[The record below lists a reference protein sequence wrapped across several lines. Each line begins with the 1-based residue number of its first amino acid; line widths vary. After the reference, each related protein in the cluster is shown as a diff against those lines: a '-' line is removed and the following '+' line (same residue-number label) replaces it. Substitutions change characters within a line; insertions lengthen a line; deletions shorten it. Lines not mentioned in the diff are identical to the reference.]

1 MSDSATENLANRPL
15 LGRIPGTPSV
25 VQIEYATAIQ
35 SVDELIR
42 PPEVDEF
49 LAPGFIDLQVN
60 GFAGVDYNDPFGSH
74 EAIAQSIRTMF
85 VTGVTRFFPTIITG
99 SKERMI
105 GALRNLA
112 SAKEE
117 FSRNGMPEANAIEA
131 FHIEGPNI
139 SPEDGPRGAH
149 PVEHVRPPDIEEFKR
164 WQDASNGHIRLVTL
178 SPEWEHAPRYISE
191 LVGSGVVV
199 SIGHTKAT
207 SAQIAAAINA
217 GASMSTHLGNGAHST
232 LPKTQN
238 YIWDQLAADR
248 LTPTFILDGIHIP
261 SSFFMAAVRAK
272 GIERSVLVTDAVMP
286 AMCNPGFYKLGQV
299 DVELRTDGSVVLRGG
314 ARLAGSG
321 LRMDHAISN
330 AIRLGSISLR
340 EALAMATI
348 NAARAGRIAG
358 RQRGLAP
365 GERADFVRFRW
376 DDRAQSLFVIET
388 IVGGSTVYQA

>member
-1 MSDSATENLANRPL
+1 MSDSGTQNLANRVL
-15 LGRIPGTPSV
+15 RGRIPGTPSV
-25 VQIEYATAIQ
+25 VQIEYHTAIQ
-35 SVDELIR
+35 SVDELVR

-60 GFAGVDYNDPFGSH
+60 GFAGVDYNDPFASH

-85 VTGVTRFFPTIITG
+85 ATGVTRFFPTIITG
-99 SKERMI
+99 SKEGMI

-131 FHIEGPNI
+131 FHVEGPNI

-149 PVEHVRPPDIEEFKR
+149 PMEHVRPPDIEEFKR
-164 WQDASNGHIRLVTL
+164 WQDASHGHIRLVTL
-178 SPEWEHAPRYISE
+178 SPEWGQAPRYISE

-238 YIWDQLAADR
+238 YIWDQLA
-248 LTPTFILDGIHIP
+248 
-261 SSFFMAAVRAK
+261 
-272 GIERSVLVTDAVMP
+272 
-286 AMCNPGFYKLGQV
+286 
-299 DVELRTDGSVVLRGG
+299 
-314 ARLAGSG
+314 
-321 LRMDHAISN
+321 
-330 AIRLGSISLR
+330 
-340 EALAMATI
+340 
-348 NAARAGRIAG
+348 
-358 RQRGLAP
+358 
-365 GERADFVRFRW
+365 
-376 DDRAQSLFVIET
+376 
-388 IVGGSTVYQA
+388 